1 MGSEHVNQRFGTKYE
16 PENSNDSSF
25 SNFDPGV
32 ERIYI
37 NCIPDFVES
46 TLLRLYENVYCT
58 LARIS
63 AYDSLDG
70 VSTYV
75 RLDNSVIKTIIL
87 FRRNG
92 RTIDV
97 VSQQIKLTSAEIC
110 SFAKLVFLNY
120 PIAAIRFQAID
131 STLVLFPYP
140 ILQRQALEEN
150 VILLPPTKDLYL
162 AGLRSQFRKQILT
175 QEVAIRAK
183 YPNFRIKILYGN
195 QIDDEVIGKIL
206 SLASKRMASK
216 GSHDY
221 TTSIDRDALGKIF
234 RKYGY
239 VALGLVD
246 EEICGG
252 AMWLGVGTRHF
263 HQIAAHDPQYDE
275 FTLGS
280 QLWLAAILHCIELG
294 GAECWL
300 MGGASGHKAKFL
312 AKVRE
317 LNEIVVFRSKLHL
330 SLYFRLLAKHW
341 YKCFHTSLKKRV
353 KAKLSSDTVKSK
365 FGKNFRN
372 FFNTRH

>member
-1 MGSEHVNQRFGTKYE
+1 MGSEHVNQRLSTQYE
-16 PENSNDSSF
+16 TENSNDVSF
-25 SNFDPGV
+25 SNFDAGV
-32 ERIYI
+32 ERIYV

-63 AYDSLDG
+63 AYDSLKG
-70 VSTYV
+70 ISTYV
-75 RLDNSVIKTIIL
+75 RLENSVIKTVIL
-87 FRRNG
+87 FRINR
-92 RTIDV
+92 RTIDI
-97 VSQQIKLTSAEIC
+97 VSQQIKLAPAEIC

-120 PIAAIRFQAID
+120 PVATVRFQAID
-131 STLVLFPYP
+131 SKLDFCPYP
-140 ILQRQALEEN
+140 FLQKQALEEN
-150 VILLPPTKDLYL
+150 VILLPPTKDIYM
-162 AGLRSQFRKQILT
+162 ASLRSQFRKQILT

-183 YPNFRIKILYGN
+183 YPGFKIKILSGN

-239 VALGLVD
+239 VALGVVD
-246 EEICGG
+246 EEVCGG
-252 AMWLGVGTRHF
+252 AMWLSVGARHF

-317 LNEIVVFRSKLHL
+317 LNEIVVFKSKVHL
-330 SLYFRLLAKHW
+330 SLCFRLLAKHW
-341 YKCFHTSLKKRV
+341 YEYSKTWLKKKM
-353 KAKLSSDTVKSK
+353 KAKLSSGTVKRKLS
-365 FGKNFRN
+365 KNFLS
-372 FFNTRH
+372 FFDTRR